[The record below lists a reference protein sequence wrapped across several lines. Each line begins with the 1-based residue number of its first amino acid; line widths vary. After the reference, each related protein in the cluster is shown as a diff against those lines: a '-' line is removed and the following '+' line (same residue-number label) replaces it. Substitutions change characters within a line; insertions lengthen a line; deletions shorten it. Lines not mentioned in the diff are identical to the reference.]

1 MYEALWSN
9 HISVCKLPLVKPT
22 SGKGTCSGL
31 LVNTSTLCER
41 DSAKITGDGAGLC
54 FQGT

>member
-9 HISVCKLPLVKPT
+9 HISVCKLPLV
-22 SGKGTCSGL
+22 SGKGMCSGL